1 METGEEAFDD
11 PVGDDF
17 EPAEPGDI
25 GGLEEIGTWGAVG
38 WNRAGHSARNVG
50 ERRETVNALEPFETP
65 HRIAGR
71 SRGILSSLSAP
82 DRVVVLDG
90 PSHSGV
96 SPMHRSTLRIATLL
110 ALVPALASAQ
120 SDKQIR
126 AAGAL
131 ITPKAVFE
139 RISVIAHDSMGGRN
153 TPSPGLEKTAQWLAD
168 NYKKWGLKPAGENGT
183 YFQRY
188 TMVKRAPDI
197 ANSYFEAIEGD
208 HSTTYKFDKW
218 AYPSGPMTGKTIS
231 GPIRILAGAI
241 TVKDVEPL
249 QLSGQIVLWV
259 QNAARGA
266 DNALVGRA
274 LRGKG
279 LAALV
284 IMTNQSSAQFALVR
298 RAALQGRAAPEG
310 IAPTGVPTITV
321 HDSLFANDGQ
331 AANRPN
337 WSQMREAPQ
346 MVNMDPPAGVQ
357 FTLVLKDTEVSRFTA
372 PNVVAMV
379 PGSDPV
385 LKNEYVIFS
394 GHMDHVGI
402 AGDGVGGCTAKGAD
416 SICNGADDDASG
428 TTGLVSIAQAVAALK
443 VKPKRSIVILNVS
456 GEEKGL
462 LGSAYFAE
470 HPTIPMDKIVADIN
484 LDMIG
489 RNATD
494 SIVVIGK
501 EHSDLGVTL
510 AGVQQA
516 HPELKLVAADDIWP
530 EQSFYTRSDHF
541 NFARKG
547 VPVLFF
553 FNGTHPQ
560 YHQPDDE
567 VKLIDTSKLA
577 RVAQLGFYFAVRI
590 ANTVERP
597 KWNPDSYQLIV
608 VEGKTPPAVRKS
620 N

>member
-1 METGEEAFDD
+1 
-11 PVGDDF
+11 
-17 EPAEPGDI
+17 
-25 GGLEEIGTWGAVG
+25 
-38 WNRAGHSARNVG
+38 
-50 ERRETVNALEPFETP
+50 
-65 HRIAGR
+65 
-71 SRGILSSLSAP
+71 
-82 DRVVVLDG
+82 
-90 PSHSGV
+90 
-96 SPMHRSTLRIATLL
+96 MHRSAVRTATLL
-110 ALVPALASAQ
+110 ALLPAIASAQ
-120 SDKQIR
+120 TDKQVR
-126 AAGAL
+126 EAGAL

-168 NYKKWGLKPAGENGT
+168 NYKKWGLQPAGDNGT

-188 TMVKRAPDI
+188 TMVRRAADV

-208 HSTTYKFDKW
+208 RTSTYKLDKW
-218 AYPSGPMTGKTIS
+218 AYPSGPMTGQPIT
-231 GPIRILAGAI
+231 GPIRILGGAV
-241 TVKDVEPL
+241 TVKDIEPL
-249 QLSGQIVLWV
+249 QLSGQIVMWV
-259 QNAARGA
+259 QDAARSA
-266 DNALVGRA
+266 DNPLVARA

-279 LAALV
+279 LAGLL
-284 IMTNQSSAQFALVR
+284 ILTNMPAQTFALFVR
-298 RAALQGRAAPEG
+298 SSRQGRATPEG
-310 IAPTGVPTITV
+310 IKPTGVPTITI
-321 HDSLFANDGQ
+321 HDSLFTSDPM
-331 AANRPN
+331 AASRPN
-337 WSQMREAPQ
+337 WAQMREAKSFI
-346 MVNMDPPAGVQ
+346 NMDPPAGVQ
-357 FTLVLKDTEVSRFTA
+357 FTMVLKDTEISRFTA
-372 PNVVAMV
+372 PNVVAMI

-428 TTGLVSIAQAVAALK
+428 TTGLVSIAQAAAALK

-501 EHSDLGVTL
+501 EHSNLGVTL
-510 AGVQQA
+510 AGVQKA
-516 HPELKLVAADDIWP
+516 HPELKLTAADDIWP
-530 EQSFYTRSDHF
+530 EESFYTRSDHF

-560 YHQPDDE
+560 YHQADDE

-577 RVAQLGFYFAVRI
+577 RVAQLGFYFAVQI

-608 VEGKTPPAVRKS
+608 VEGKTPPAVRKT